1 MARGNLPG
9 MSSLLEGL
17 TLEQVAGS
25 APLRRTLA
33 NGVEVVLVERPGCGL
48 MSAQVW
54 VRSGSLHEGP
64 RLGAGV
70 SHYLEHMVFKGTER
84 LTGRQLTDRVH
95 AMGGT
100 ANAYT
105 TLDRTVYH
113 IDGPEEGL
121 EEALEVLSEQVL
133 APQLTDADARM
144 EREVILRE
152 IDMCADDHDG
162 VLAESALAEAFRSHP
177 MRHPVIGHR
186 GSFAALTPDDLRA
199 YHAARYTT
207 DNLVVAVAGSVP
219 ADRALAAVDR
229 WFGRFGRRSAETR
242 LNAAEPP
249 GAEPRVLRLT
259 RDVSTARGVVLWR
272 TPGILSPDSLPLD
285 LAGGILGAGRSSR
298 LWRELRERRKLVHAI
313 SASTWGVEDA
323 GLMWVGWSGDAKTD
337 AERVEAAILEVVR
350 EFLRSGP
357 TEAEI
362 AKARRQAVVGMVNGA
377 KTVHGAASRA
387 AYALAVARDE
397 LQSLATARQLAGLG
411 AESVREAAARALVDP
426 SRTAA
431 SMRSE
436 PAASKAA
443 SARRLEP
450 AGDFEVR
457 VLPNGVR
464 VLLQQDDALPKVAV
478 GMACAGGLALE
489 AAGKAGSAALLS
501 TLLAR
506 DTARRSRAEV
516 SDLVDRLGLT
526 FRPSS
531 SGFSIGL
538 WGEGLASDFSA
549 LAELVADGMLT
560 PRLDADTFARERAA
574 QADAC
579 REDLDEV
586 LELGRQ
592 RLLKAFFGDHPLGR
606 PLSGTPESVESIEI
620 TDLAALHGAMLRT
633 GGLVVGF
640 AGQLD
645 RPAIEAFVA
654 ERLATLPAAPAAVPV
669 IPPASL
675 RPADALSETVEREQ
689 AIVLLGFPHCGFAHP
704 RIAEANVTEE
714 LLSGMASG
722 LFRRVREEKG
732 LAYFVGASRVELA
745 DQGMFYLYGG
755 THAGAAATVE
765 AEMRAELARL
775 AEGRFEPDEVESA
788 KRRLRVAR
796 REARQSC
803 MSRLGGAL
811 FREISGL
818 GANYEARWEAMLS
831 AVDASRVAAFVRDHL
846 RAEHAQAVTLLPKG

>member
-1 MARGNLPG
+1 

-17 TLEQVAGS
+17 TLEQVAGTV
-25 APLRRTLA
+25 PVRRTLD
-33 NGVEVVLVERPGCGL
+33 NGVEVVVVERPGCGL

-54 VRSGSLHEGP
+54 VRTGSLHEGP

-84 LTGRQLTDRVH
+84 MTGRQLTDRVH
-95 AMGGT
+95 EMGAT

-121 EEALEVLSEQVL
+121 DGALEALSEQVL
-133 APQLTDADARM
+133 APQLLDADART

-162 VLAESALAEAFRSHP
+162 VLAEAALAEAFRSHP
-177 MRHPVIGHR
+177 LRHPVIGHR

-199 YHAARYTT
+199 YHAARYTP

-219 ADRALAAVDR
+219 AEQAMASVER

-285 LAGGILGAGRSSR
+285 IAGGILGAGRSSR
-298 LWRELRERRKLVHAI
+298 LWRELRERRKLVHAV

-323 GLMWVGWSGDAKTD
+323 GLMWVGWSGDANTD
-337 AERVEAAILEVVR
+337 AEAVESAILGVVGD
-350 EFLRSGP
+350 FLKSGP
-357 TEAEI
+357 TEAEL
-362 AKARRQAVVGMVNGA
+362 AKARRQAVVGMVNGSR
-377 KTVHGAASRA
+377 TVHGAASRA
-387 AYALAVARDE
+387 GYALAIARDE
-397 LQSLATARQLAGLG
+397 LQPLATARQLASLG
-411 AESVREAAARALVDP
+411 ADAVRDAARRALVDP

-431 SMRSE
+431 AMRAKPEEARS
-436 PAASKAA
+436 AG
-443 SARRLEP
+443 ARRLAP

-464 VLLQQDDALPKVAV
+464 VLLQQDDALPKVSV

-489 AAGKAGSAALLS
+489 APGRAGSAVLLA

-516 SDLVDRLGLT
+516 SELVDRLGLT

-531 SGFSIGL
+531 SGFSLGL
-538 WGEGLASDFSA
+538 WGEGLSSDFAA
-549 LAELVADGMLT
+549 LAELVADGMLG
-560 PRLDADTFARERAA
+560 PRLDPDTFARERAA

-586 LELGRQ
+586 VELGRQ

-606 PLSGTPESVESIEI
+606 PLAGTAESVESIQLDE
-620 TDLAALHGAMLRT
+620 LSAMHRAMLRS
-633 GGLVVGF
+633 GNLVVGF

-654 ERLATLPAAPAAVPV
+654 ERLATLPAAARSVTAIAPAPT
-669 IPPASL
+669 
-675 RPADALSETVEREQ
+675 RPAGALSETVDREQ

-775 AEGRFEPDEVESA
+775 AEGRFEAGEVESA

-796 REARQSC
+796 REARQSS

-818 GANYEARWEAMLS
+818 GANYEERWEAMLA
-831 AVDASRVAAFVRDHL
+831 AVDEAAVAGFARDHL
-846 RAEHAQAVTLLPKG
+846 RAEAAQAVTLLPKG

>member
-1 MARGNLPG
+1 

-17 TLEQVAGS
+17 TLEQVAGV
-25 APLRRTLA
+25 APVRRTLD
-33 NGVEVVLVERPGCGL
+33 NGVEVVVVERPGCGL

-84 LTGRQLTDRVH
+84 MTGRQLTDRVH
-95 AMGGT
+95 EMGAT

-121 EEALEVLSEQVL
+121 DGALEALSEQVL
-133 APQLTDADARM
+133 APQLLDADART

-162 VLAESALAEAFRSHP
+162 VLAEAALAEAFRSHP
-177 MRHPVIGHR
+177 LRHPVIGHR
-186 GSFAALTPDDLRA
+186 GSFAALTPEDLRA

-207 DNLVVAVAGSVP
+207 DNLVVAVSGSVP
-219 ADRALAAVDR
+219 VEQALASVER

-285 LAGGILGAGRSSR
+285 IAGGILGAGRSSR
-298 LWRELRERRKLVHAI
+298 LWRELRERRKLVHAV
-313 SASTWGVEDA
+313 SASTWGVEDS
-323 GLMWVGWSGDAKTD
+323 GLMWVGWSGDANTD
-337 AERVEAAILEVVR
+337 AEAVESAILEVVGD
-350 EFLRSGP
+350 FLRSGP
-357 TEAEI
+357 TEAEL
-362 AKARRQAVVGMVNGA
+362 AKARRQAVVGMVNGS

-387 AYALAVARDE
+387 GYALAIARDE
-397 LQSLATARQLAGLG
+397 LQPLATARQLASLG
-411 AESVREAAARALVDP
+411 SEAVRDAARRALVDA

-431 SMRSE
+431 SMRAKPQE
-436 PAASKAA
+436 ARTAG
-443 SARRLEP
+443 ARRLAP

-464 VLLQQDDALPKVAV
+464 VLLQQDDALPKVSV

-489 AAGKAGSAALLS
+489 APGRAGSAALLA

-516 SDLVDRLGLT
+516 SELVDRLGLT

-531 SGFSIGL
+531 SGFSLGL
-538 WGEGLASDFSA
+538 WGEGLSSDFAA
-549 LAELVADGMLT
+549 LAELVADGMLG
-560 PRLDADTFARERAA
+560 PRLDPDTFARERAA

-586 LELGRQ
+586 VELGRQ

-606 PLSGTPESVESIEI
+606 PLAGTAESVESIQLG
-620 TDLAALHGAMLRT
+620 DLSAMHRAMLRA
-633 GGLVVGF
+633 GNLVVGF

-654 ERLATLPAAPAAVPV
+654 ERLATLPAAARSVAAIAPAPT
-669 IPPASL
+669 
-675 RPADALSETVEREQ
+675 RPAGALSETVDREQ

-775 AEGRFEPDEVESA
+775 AEGRFEAGEVESA

-818 GANYEARWEAMLS
+818 GANYEARWEAMLA
-831 AVDASRVAAFVRDHL
+831 AVDEAKVAGFVRDHL
-846 RAEHAQAVTLLPKG
+846 RAEAAQAVTLLPKG

>member
-1 MARGNLPG
+1 M
-9 MSSLLEGL
+9 
-17 TLEQVAGS
+17 EQVAGA
-25 APLRRTLA
+25 APLRHTLA

-95 AMGGT
+95 AMGGS

-105 TLDRTVYH
+105 TFDRTVYH

-121 EEALEVLSEQVL
+121 EDALEVLSEQVL
-133 APQLTDADARM
+133 APQLLDADART

-177 MRHPVIGHR
+177 LRHPVIGHR

-199 YHAARYTT
+199 YHAARYAPE
-207 DNLVVAVAGSVP
+207 NLVVAVAGSVP
-219 ADRALAAVDR
+219 AGQALASVGR
-229 WFGRFGRRSAETR
+229 WFGRFGRRSAEPR
-242 LNAAEPP
+242 ANAAEPP

-272 TPGILSPDSLPLD
+272 TPGILSADSLPLD
-285 LAGGILGAGRSSR
+285 LAGGILGSGRSSR
-298 LWRELRERRKLVHAI
+298 LWRELRERRELVHAI

-323 GLMWVGWSGDAKTD
+323 GLMWVGWSGDAATE
-337 AERVEAAILEVVR
+337 AEAVEAAILEVVG

-357 TEAEI
+357 TEAEL

-397 LQSLATARQLAGLG
+397 LQPLATARQLSRLG
-411 AESVREAAARALVDP
+411 AETVREASRRALSDP
-426 SRTAA
+426 ARTSA
-431 SMRSE
+431 SMRSK
-436 PAASKAA
+436 PAASRPGGAKRQA
-443 SARRLEP
+443 P

-478 GMACAGGLALE
+478 GMACGGGLGLE
-489 AAGKAGSAALLS
+489 APGRAGSSVLLS

-516 SDLVDRLGLT
+516 SELVDRLGLT
-526 FRPSS
+526 FRPSA
-531 SGFSIGL
+531 SGFSLGL
-538 WGEGLASDFSA
+538 WGEGLSADFGA
-549 LAELVADGMLT
+549 LAELVADGMLS
-560 PRLDADTFARERAA
+560 PRLDPDTFARERAA

-579 REDLDEV
+579 REELDEV
-586 LELGRQ
+586 VELGRQ

-606 PLSGTPESVESIEI
+606 PLAGTPESVESIQVG
-620 TDLAALHGAMLRT
+620 DLAAMHASLLRA
-633 GGLVVGF
+633 GNLVVGF

-645 RPAIEAFVA
+645 RAAIDAFVA
-654 ERLATLPAAPAAVPV
+654 ERLAPLPAAPFSPPV
-669 IPPASL
+669 IPHAPV
-675 RPADALSETVEREQ
+675 RPAAALSETVDREQ

-732 LAYFVGASRVELA
+732 LAYFVGASRIELA

-765 AEMRAELARL
+765 AEMRAELVRL
-775 AEGRFEPDEVESA
+775 AEGRLEPGEVESA
-788 KRRLRVAR
+788 KHRLRVAR

-811 FREISGL
+811 FREVAGL
-818 GANYEARWEAMLS
+818 GANYERRWEELLS
-831 AVDASRVAAFVRDHL
+831 AVDGAKVAGFVRDHL
-846 RAEHAQAVTLLPKG
+846 RADRAQAVTLLPKG

>member
-1 MARGNLPG
+1 
-9 MSSLLEGL
+9 
-17 TLEQVAGS
+17 
-25 APLRRTLA
+25 
-33 NGVEVVLVERPGCGL
+33 
-48 MSAQVW
+48 
-54 VRSGSLHEGP
+54 
-64 RLGAGV
+64 
-70 SHYLEHMVFKGTER
+70 
-84 LTGRQLTDRVH
+84 
-95 AMGGT
+95 
-100 ANAYT
+100 
-105 TLDRTVYH
+105 
-113 IDGPEEGL
+113 
-121 EEALEVLSEQVL
+121 
-133 APQLTDADARM
+133 
-144 EREVILRE
+144 
-152 IDMCADDHDG
+152 MCVDDHDG

-177 MRHPVIGHR
+177 LRHPVIGHR
-186 GSFAALTPDDLRA
+186 GSFAALTPEDLRA
-199 YHAARYTT
+199 YHSARYTT

-219 ADRALAAVDR
+219 AEQAMASVER
-229 WFGRFGRRSAETR
+229 WFGRFGRRSAEPR
-242 LNAAEPP
+242 LSAAEPP

-259 RDVSTARGVVLWR
+259 RYVSTARGVVLWR
-272 TPGILSPDSLPLD
+272 TPGILTSDSLPLD

-323 GLMWVGWSGDAKTD
+323 GLMWIGWSGDANTE
-337 AERVEAAILEVVR
+337 AEEVEAAVLEVIR
-350 EFLRSGP
+350 DFLKSGP
-357 TEAEI
+357 TEAEL

-387 AYALAVARDE
+387 GYALAVARDE
-397 LQSLATARQLAGLG
+397 LQPLATARQLADLG
-411 AESVREAAARALVDP
+411 VEAVRDAARRALVDA
-426 SRTAA
+426 SRTAT
-431 SMRSE
+431 SMRSK
-436 PAASKAA
+436 PAAVRAG
-443 SARRLEP
+443 SAKRLAP

-489 AAGKAGSAALLS
+489 APGRAGSAALLS

-516 SDLVDRLGLT
+516 SELVDRLGLT

-531 SGFSIGL
+531 SGFSLGL
-538 WGEGLASDFSA
+538 WGEGLSSDFGA
-549 LAELVADGMLT
+549 LAGLVADGMLS
-560 PRLDADTFARERAA
+560 PGLDPDTFARERAA

-586 LELGRQ
+586 VELGRQ
-592 RLLKAFFGDHPLGR
+592 RLLKAFFGDHPLGC
-606 PLSGTPESVESIEI
+606 PLAGTPASVESIQLG
-620 TDLAALHGAMLRT
+620 DLGAMHQAMLRT
-633 GGLVVGF
+633 GNLVVGF

-645 RPAIEAFVA
+645 RTAIDAFVA
-654 ERLATLPAAPAAVPV
+654 ERLASLPASAGSVPAIAPAPV
-669 IPPASL
+669 
-675 RPADALSETVEREQ
+675 RPAGVVREEVDREQ

-765 AEMRAELARL
+765 AEMRAELDRL
-775 AEGRFEPDEVESA
+775 AAGRFEPGEVESA

-811 FREISGL
+811 FREVAGL
-818 GANYEARWEAMLS
+818 GANYEQRWEALLA
-831 AVDASRVAAFVRDHL
+831 AVDETAVKGFVRDHL
-846 RAEHAQAVTLLPKG
+846 RAEAAQAVTLLPKA